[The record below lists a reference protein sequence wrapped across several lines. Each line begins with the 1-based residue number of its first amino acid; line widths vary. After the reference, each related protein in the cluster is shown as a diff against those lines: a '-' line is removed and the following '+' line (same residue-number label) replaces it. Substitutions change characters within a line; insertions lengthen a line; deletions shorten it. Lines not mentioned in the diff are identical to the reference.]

1 MPRIHIT
8 GAPGAGK
15 TTYARKLAKQK
26 RLPLYHLDEIYHD
39 NSGGVS
45 RKRTEPE
52 RMQVV
57 AEIVKKRS
65 YITEGTSFSDWINP
79 LLERATEIHVV
90 SPSRVIRVWR
100 QIKRFMRRKLGFEH
114 STYRETLSGLWHG
127 IKWTW
132 RYERDTMPIIR
143 NKIPQTTPIYKIQC
157 NNRIEKDKQ

>member
-1 MPRIHIT
+1 
-8 GAPGAGK
+8 
-15 TTYARKLAKQK
+15 
-26 RLPLYHLDEIYHD
+26 
-39 NSGGVS
+39 
-45 RKRTEPE
+45 
-52 RMQVV
+52 MQIV

-132 RYERDTMPIIR
+132 RYECDTMPIIR
-143 NKIPQTTPIYKIQC
+143 NKIPQTTPIYKIRR
-157 NNRIEKDKQ
+157 NSRIEKDKR